1 MITGPQLLW
10 IMEASCTKLS
20 DAEARKADGLWNGL
34 EQDEK
39 IEYIKKADAI
49 NKLQTDQLKCPAST

>member
-1 MITGPQLLW
+1 
-10 IMEASCTKLS
+10 MEASCTKLS